1 MEHQN
6 STPSDTNQ
14 EDRTS
19 GIATFFGGIGLLAGM
34 GLVALAIWFIFGQR
48 FTFYFM
54 LPAILGA
61 GLVLVGI
68 YRGLKGSSGP
78 AQLLWRLTVFS
89 ITLAVVGWSG
99 VYAYSN
105 TIGAPPPAPPA
116 AQRLSWSGSA
126 ATALSSGTRGIVT
139 ELSGQLTNR
148 DSQWSVEQ
156 VSIKVTPT
164 VDPAQSPVRQLTLPA
179 AITIQLDDEEIAPGE
194 TAHYSEE
201 ILVPLGTTG
210 FDEEIQFAWHLK

>member
-6 STPSDTNQ
+6 STPSDTTE

-61 GLVLVGI
+61 GLVLAGL

-89 ITLAVVGWSG
+89 ITLVVVGWTG
-99 VYAYSN
+99 VYAYTN
-105 TIGAPPPAPPA
+105 TIGAPPPEPPPV
-116 AQRLSWSGSA
+116 QRLSWSGST

-139 ELSGQLTNR
+139 EFSGQLTNR

-164 VDPAQSPVRQLTLPA
+164 VDPAQSPVRQLTSPA

-194 TAHYSEE
+194 TAHYSQE